1 MRVYSE
7 PLGSTPHRRFQH
19 KCLCILNYPPLV
31 ILTAATVKG
40 HQYWEVA
47 TSRRIRNQP
56 RKKTLLYLGRLDG
69 IDPRVLDERRAK
81 LVALGDRALA
91 LQFDA
96 LLVKLG
102 HPVPL
107 PSLRDVDLATVRSY
121 GPELTLVKLAEEL
134 RLVELIE
141 AESPKGGGPPLGRM
155 TLALAI
161 YANLRPGSL
170 WRFVEWYRRSPLPLF
185 LELPPDQVTYEATL
199 NTLDY
204 LQPGRTRPWESE
216 LYARARKLFHYDCER
231 VDIDST
237 VVELSGKLCR
247 VLAKFGHS
255 KQGGTSK
262 HRQIMVTFL
271 VDQRGS
277 LLGHE
282 VFPGNTND
290 TKTLASID
298 RRLREKYDG
307 VVAKAP
313 RVVDRGYASLENVRK
328 LRRRKERFL
337 VALRAQPKGLRLL
350 EALGSQARW
359 PEIRPGV
366 RAASL
371 EREGVMYVVTWND
384 EVAERNGNGRR
395 AKMTKARGALDSLAK
410 AITEGRVKSRSARD
424 AKVGAVL
431 RQFGMSRYL
440 RVKGARNGFGFTV
453 EETGVLAAKEAEAG
467 YQVYA
472 TTERWLTEGEVVDFY
487 RQRDRIEKSIR
498 TMSSCLGLG
507 PVYVSKPEH
516 VRGHVFVHA
525 LGYQLR
531 NAGQLRL
538 EEKGETMSIDEA
550 LWELERLQVG
560 ELVAK
565 GSEVGVVR
573 KLTRA
578 DGSLA
583 HLVQIFSLAETGQFP
598 GVSAPI

>member
-1 MRVYSE
+1 M
-7 PLGSTPHRRFQH
+7 
-19 KCLCILNYPPLV
+19 
-31 ILTAATVKG
+31 ILTCRTVDR
-40 HQYWEVA
+40 HDYWEVA
-47 TSRRIRNQP
+47 TSRRILNRP
-56 RKKTLLYLGRLDG
+56 RKKVLLYLGRLDG
-69 IDPRVLDERRAK
+69 LAAPEVEQKRRS
-81 LVALGDRALA
+81 VRALGDRALR
-91 LQFDA
+91 LRLDA
-96 LLVKLG
+96 LLSDLG
-102 HPVPL
+102 YPATL
-107 PSLRDVDLATVRSY
+107 PSLQDVDLAAVRSY

-134 RLVELIE
+134 RLVELID
-141 AESPKGGGPPLGRM
+141 ADSPKGGGPPLGKM

-185 LELPPDQVTYEATL
+185 LQLPPDQVSYETTL

-204 LQPGRTRPWESE
+204 LQPKRTRPWESE
-216 LYARARKLFHYDCER
+216 LYARVRRLFHYDVER

-282 VFPGNTND
+282 VYPGNTND
-290 TKTLASID
+290 TKTLASVD
-298 RRLREKYDG
+298 RRLREGYDPS
-307 VVAKAP
+307 VARAP
-313 RVVDRGYASLENVRK
+313 RVVDRGYASLDNVRK

-350 EALGSQARW
+350 EALGPQEQW

-371 EREGVMYVVTWND
+371 ERDGVKYVVTGND

-395 AKMTKARGALDSLAK
+395 AKMTKARAALESLAK
-410 AITEGRVKSRSARD
+410 AVLEGRVTSRSERD
-424 AKVGAVL
+424 AKVGAIL
-431 RQFGMSRYL
+431 RKFGMSRYL
-440 RVKGARNGFGFTV
+440 RVKGVRRGFGFTV
-453 EETGVLAAKEAEAG
+453 EETGALETKEAEAG

-472 TTERWLTEGEVVDFY
+472 TTERWLTEGDVVTFY

-538 EEKGETMSIDEA
+538 EEKGEAMSIDEA
-550 LWELERLQVG
+550 LWELEQLQVG
-560 ELVAK
+560 ELVTK
-565 GSEVGVVR
+565 GSEVGIVR

-578 DGSLA
+578 DGTVA
-583 HLVQIFSLAETGQFP
+583 HLVQVFSLSERGQFP
-598 GVSAPI
+598 GVEGGI

>member
-1 MRVYSE
+1 MVARAFRTVDRGGE
-7 PLGSTPHRRFQH
+7 RR
-19 KCLCILNYPPLV
+19 
-31 ILTAATVKG
+31 
-40 HQYWEVA
+40 
-47 TSRRIRNQP
+47 
-56 RKKTLLYLGRLDG
+56 LLYLGRLDG
-69 IDPRVLDERRAK
+69 LGPTAVEQKREQVR
-81 LVALGDRALA
+81 ALGEATLA

-96 LLVKLG
+96 LLAKLG
-102 HPVPL
+102 YPASL

-134 RLVELIE
+134 RLIELIDR
-141 AESPKGGGPPLGRM
+141 ASPKGGGPPLGKM

-170 WRFVEWYRRSPLPLF
+170 WRFVEWYRRSPLPMF
-185 LELPPDQVTYEATL
+185 LQLPPDQVTYEATL

-204 LQPGRTRPWESE
+204 LQPERTRPWESE
-216 LYARARKLFHYDCER
+216 LYARVRKLFHYDCER

-271 VDQRGS
+271 VDQRVA

-282 VFPGNTND
+282 VYPGNTND
-290 TKTLASID
+290 TRTFASVD
-298 RRLREKYDG
+298 RRLREEYDSA
-307 VVAKAP
+307 VAQTP

-337 VALRAQPKGLRLL
+337 VALRAQPKGLHLL
-350 EALGSQARW
+350 EALGPQAQW

-371 EREGVMYVVTWND
+371 ERDGVKYVVTWND

-395 AKMTKARGALDSLAK
+395 AKMTKARTALDTLAK
-410 AITEGRVKSRSARD
+410 AIKEGRVKSRSERD
-424 AKVGAVL
+424 AKVGAIL
-431 RQFGMSRYL
+431 RKFGMSRYL
-440 RVKGARNGFGFTV
+440 RVKGVRRGFGFTV
-453 EETGVLAAKEAEAG
+453 EETGALTVKEAEAG

-472 TTERWLTEGEVVDFY
+472 TTEQWLTEGDVVTFY

-531 NAGQLRL
+531 NGGQLRL

-550 LWELERLQVG
+550 LWELEQLQVG

-578 DGSLA
+578 DGTLA
-583 HLVQIFSLAETGQFP
+583 HLVQVFSLAEKGQFP
-598 GVSAPI
+598 GVETGL

>member
-1 MRVYSE
+1 
-7 PLGSTPHRRFQH
+7 
-19 KCLCILNYPPLV
+19 V
-31 ILTAATVKG
+31 ILSPKTVSG
-40 HQYWEVA
+40 HRYWYVI
-47 TSRRIRNQP
+47 TSRRIDNHP
-56 RKKTLLYLGRLDG
+56 REQVHLYLGRLDRL
-69 IDPRVLDERRAK
+69 DP
-81 LVALGDRALA
+81 LVAEQKRQQIRSLGNPVLA

-96 LLVKLG
+96 LLVQLG
-102 HPVPL
+102 HPAPL

-134 RLVELIE
+134 RLIGLIDG
-141 AESPKGGGPPLGRM
+141 ASPKGGGPPLGKM

-185 LELPPDQVTYEATL
+185 LDLPPDQVTYEATL

-204 LQPGRTRPWESE
+204 LQPERTRSWESE
-216 LYARARKLFHYDCER
+216 LYARVRKLFHYDCER

-290 TKTLASID
+290 TKTLAAVD
-298 RRLREKYDG
+298 RRLREEYDSA
-307 VVAKAP
+307 VAQTP

-337 VALRAQPKGLRLL
+337 VALRAQPKGLHLL
-350 EALGSQARW
+350 ESLGVQAQW

-371 EREGVMYVVTWND
+371 EREGVKYVVTWND

-395 AKMTKARGALDSLAK
+395 AKMAKARAALDTLAK
-410 AITEGRVKSRSARD
+410 AVAEGRVKSRSERD
-424 AKVGAVL
+424 SKVGAIL
-431 RQFGMSRYL
+431 RKFGMSRYL
-440 RVKGARNGFGFTV
+440 RVKGTRRGFGFVV
-453 EETGVLAAKEAEAG
+453 EETGALDAKEAEAG

-472 TTERWLTEGEVVDFY
+472 TTERWLTEGDVVTFY

-538 EEKGETMSIDEA
+538 EEKGEAMSIDEA
-550 LWELERLQVG
+550 LWELEQLQVG

-573 KLTRA
+573 KLTRT
-578 DGSLA
+578 DGTVA
-583 HLVQIFSLAETGQFP
+583 HLVQVFSLSERGQFP
-598 GVSAPI
+598 GVEGTT

>member
-1 MRVYSE
+1 MILSPKTVS
-7 PLGSTPHRRFQH
+7 GHR
-19 KCLCILNYPPLV
+19 YWYV
-31 ILTAATVKG
+31 I
-40 HQYWEVA
+40 
-47 TSRRIRNQP
+47 TSRRIDNRP
-56 RKKTLLYLGRLDG
+56 RERVRLYLGRLD
-69 IDPRVLDERRAK
+69 RLDR
-81 LVALGDRALA
+81 LA
-91 LQFDA
+91 LEQKRQQVRSLNDPVLALRFDA
-96 LLVKLG
+96 LLVQLG
-102 HPVPL
+102 HPAPL
-107 PSLRDVDLATVRSY
+107 PSLRDVDLARVRSY

-134 RLVELIE
+134 QLVELIGG
-141 AESPKGGGPPLGRM
+141 ESPKGGGPPLGKM
-155 TLALAI
+155 TLAMAV

-185 LELPPDQVTYEATL
+185 LQLPPEQVTYEATL

-204 LQPGRTRPWESE
+204 LQPERTRPWESE
-216 LYARARKLFHYDCER
+216 LYGRVRKLFHYDCER
-231 VDIDST
+231 IDIDST
-237 VVELSGKLCR
+237 VVELSGTLCR

-255 KQGGTSK
+255 KAGGTSK
-262 HRQIMVTFL
+262 QRQIMVTFL
-271 VDQRGS
+271 VDQRGA

-290 TKTLASID
+290 TKTLASVD
-298 RRLREKYDG
+298 RRLREAYDDA
-307 VVAKAP
+307 VARAP
-313 RVVDRGYASLENVRK
+313 RVVDRGYASLENVGK

-337 VALRAQPKGLRLL
+337 VALRAQPKGLHLL
-350 EALGSQARW
+350 EALGPQAEW

-371 EREGVMYVVTWND
+371 EREGVKYVVTWND
-384 EVAERNGNGRR
+384 EVAERNGNGRK
-395 AKMTKARGALDSLAK
+395 AKMAKARAALDGLAK
-410 AITEGRVKSRSARD
+410 AIAEGRVRSRSERD
-424 AKVGAVL
+424 AKVGAIL
-431 RQFGMSRYL
+431 RKFGMGRYL
-440 RVKGARNGFGFTV
+440 RVKGVRRGFGFTV
-453 EETGVLAAKEAEAG
+453 EETGALSAKEAEAG

-472 TTERWLTEGEVVDFY
+472 TTEGWLTEGEVVDFY

-550 LWELERLQVG
+550 LWELEQLQVG

-573 KLTRA
+573 KLTRM
-578 DGSLA
+578 DGTVA
-583 HLVQIFSLAETGQFP
+583 HLVQVFSLAEAGGFR
-598 GVSAPI
+598 GVEGTT

>member
-1 MRVYSE
+1 
-7 PLGSTPHRRFQH
+7 
-19 KCLCILNYPPLV
+19 V
-31 ILTAATVKG
+31 ILSPKTVSG
-40 HQYWEVA
+40 HRYWYVI
-47 TSRRIRNQP
+47 TSRRIDNRP
-56 RKKTLLYLGRLDG
+56 REHVHLYLGRLDRL
-69 IDPRVLDERRAK
+69 DP
-81 LVALGDRALA
+81 LVAEQKRQQVRSLGNQVLA

-96 LLVKLG
+96 LLVQLG
-102 HPVPL
+102 YPAPL

-121 GPELTLVKLAEEL
+121 GPELALVKLAEEL
-134 RLVELIE
+134 RLIELIDG
-141 AESPKGGGPPLGRM
+141 ASPKGGGPPLGKM

-185 LELPPDQVTYEATL
+185 LDLPPDRVTYEATL

-204 LQPGRTRPWESE
+204 LQPERTRPWESE
-216 LYARARKLFHYDCER
+216 LYGRVRRLFQFDCER

-255 KQGGTSK
+255 KAGGTSK

-271 VDQRGS
+271 VDQRGA

-282 VFPGNTND
+282 VYPGNTND
-290 TKTLASID
+290 TKTLASVD
-298 RRLREKYDG
+298 RRLREDYDTA
-307 VVAKAP
+307 VAQAP

-350 EALGSQARW
+350 ETLGAQAQW
-359 PEIRPGV
+359 PEIRTGV

-371 EREGVMYVVTWND
+371 ARDGVKYVVTWND

-395 AKMTKARGALDSLAK
+395 AKRTKARAALEGLAK
-410 AITEGRVKSRSARD
+410 SIAEGRVKSRSERD
-424 AKVGAVL
+424 AKVGAIL
-431 RQFGMSRYL
+431 RKFGMSRYL
-440 RVKGARNGFGFTV
+440 RVQGVRRGFGFTV
-453 EETGVLAAKEAEAG
+453 EETGALEAKEAEAG

-472 TTERWLTEGEVVDFY
+472 TTERWLTEGDVVTFY

-550 LWELERLQVG
+550 LWELEQLQVG

-565 GSEVGVVR
+565 GSEVGLVR
-573 KLTRA
+573 KLTRT
-578 DGSLA
+578 DGTVA
-583 HLVQIFSLAETGQFP
+583 HLVQVFSLSERGRFP
-598 GVSAPI
+598 GVEGTI

>member
-1 MRVYSE
+1 MYLA
-7 PLGSTPHRRFQH
+7 P
-19 KCLCILNYPPLV
+19 K
-31 ILTAATVKG
+31 TVKG
-40 HQYWEVA
+40 LRYYYVLA
-47 TSRRIRNQP
+47 SRRGDNRHWKDV
-56 RKKTLLYLGRLDG
+56 RLYLGRLDG
-69 IDPRVLDERRAK
+69 LELAELERKRQQ
-81 LVALGDRALA
+81 VRALGDSSLSLA
-91 LQFDA
+91 FDA

-107 PSLRDVDLATVRSY
+107 PSLRDVDLARVRSY
-121 GPELTLVKLAEEL
+121 GPELTFVKLAEEL
-134 RLVELIE
+134 RLIELIE
-141 AESPKGGGPPLGRM
+141 SDSPKGGGPPLGKM
-155 TLALAI
+155 TLALAV

-185 LELPPDQVTYEATL
+185 LQLPPDQVTYEATL

-204 LQPGRTRPWESE
+204 LQPERTRSWESE
-216 LYARARKLFHYDCER
+216 LYARVRKIFHYDCER
-231 VDIDST
+231 IDIDAT

-290 TKTLASID
+290 TRTLATVD
-298 RRLREKYDG
+298 RRLREEYDSS
-307 VVAKAP
+307 VAKAP

-328 LRRRKERFL
+328 LCRRKERFL
-337 VALRAQPKGLRLL
+337 VALRAQPKGLHLL
-350 EALGSQARW
+350 EALGPQERW

-366 RAASL
+366 RAASV
-371 EREGVMYVVTWND
+371 EREGLKYVVTWND
-384 EVAERNGNGRR
+384 EVAERNGNGRK
-395 AKMTKARGALDSLAK
+395 AKLGKARAALDTLAR
-410 AITEGRVKSRSARD
+410 AIAEGRVKSRSERD
-424 AKVGAVL
+424 AKVGAIL
-431 RQFGMSRYL
+431 RKFGMSRYL
-440 RVKGARNGFGFTV
+440 RVKGARKGFGFTV
-453 EETGVLAAKEAEAG
+453 EETGALESKEAEAG

-472 TTERWLTEGEVVDFY
+472 TTERWLAEGEVVGFY
-487 RQRDRIEKSIR
+487 RQRDRIDKSIR

-507 PVYVSKPEH
+507 PVYVSKPER

-550 LWELERLQVG
+550 LWELEQLQIG

-565 GSEVGVVR
+565 GSDVGVVR
-573 KLTRA
+573 KLTRT
-578 DGSLA
+578 DGTLA
-583 HLVQIFSLAETGQFP
+583 HLVQVFSLSEDGQFP
-598 GVSAPI
+598 GLEGGI

>member
-1 MRVYSE
+1 
-7 PLGSTPHRRFQH
+7 
-19 KCLCILNYPPLV
+19 V
-31 ILTAATVKG
+31 ILSPKTVSG
-40 HQYWEVA
+40 HRYWYVI
-47 TSRRIRNQP
+47 TSRRIDNRP
-56 RKKTLLYLGRLDG
+56 REHVHLYLGRLDH
-69 IDPRVLDERRAK
+69 LDDLALEHKRQQVR
-81 LVALGDRALA
+81 ALGNPVLV

-96 LLVKLG
+96 LLAQHG
-102 HPVPL
+102 HAAPL
-107 PSLRDVDLATVRSY
+107 PSLRDVDLLRVRSY

-134 RLVELIE
+134 HLVELIE
-141 AESPKGGGPPLGRM
+141 SDSPKGGGPSLGKM

-161 YANLRPGSL
+161 YANLRPGSI

-185 LELPPDQVTYEATL
+185 LELPPDQVSYESAL

-204 LQPGRTRPWESE
+204 LQPERTRAWESE
-216 LYARARKLFHYDCER
+216 LYARVRRLFHYDVER

-262 HRQIMVTFL
+262 QRQIMVTFL
-271 VDQRGS
+271 VDQRGT

-290 TKTLASID
+290 TKTLATLD
-298 RRLREKYDG
+298 RRLREEYDAS
-307 VVAKAP
+307 VAKAP

-328 LRRRKERFL
+328 LRRHKEQFL

-350 EALGSQARW
+350 EALGPQEQW

-366 RAASL
+366 RAGSV
-371 EREGVMYVVTWND
+371 EREGVKYVVTWND
-384 EVAERNGNGRR
+384 EVAERNGDGRR
-395 AKMTKARGALDSLAK
+395 AKMAKARNALETLAK
-410 AITEGRVKSRSARD
+410 AISEGRVTSRSERD
-424 AKVGAVL
+424 SKVGAIL
-431 RQFGMSRYL
+431 RKFGMSRYL
-440 RVKGARNGFGFTV
+440 RVKGAREGFGFTV
-453 EETGVLAAKEAEAG
+453 EETGALGAKEAEAG

-472 TTERWLTEGEVVDFY
+472 TTERWLSEDDVVTFY

-550 LWELERLQVG
+550 LWELEQLQVG

-573 KLTRA
+573 KLTRI
-578 DGSLA
+578 DGTIA
-583 HLVQIFSLAETGQFP
+583 HLVQVFSLADTGGFRGTETTT
-598 GVSAPI
+598 

>member
-1 MRVYSE
+1 
-7 PLGSTPHRRFQH
+7 
-19 KCLCILNYPPLV
+19 V
-31 ILTAATVKG
+31 ILRGKPRRD
-40 HQYWEVA
+40 HQYWSVV
-47 TSRRIRNQP
+47 TSRRIADKP
-56 RKKTLLYLGRLDG
+56 REVTRLYLGRLDRV
-69 IDPRVLDERRAK
+69 DPLLLEQKRQQVR
-81 LVALGDRALA
+81 ALGDRALA
-91 LQFDA
+91 LRFDA
-96 LLVKLG
+96 LLSELG
-102 HPVPL
+102 YPAPL
-107 PSLRDVDLATVRSY
+107 PSLQDVDLATVRSY

-134 RLVELIE
+134 RLIELIDG
-141 AESPKGGGPPLGRM
+141 ASPKGGGPPLGKM

-204 LQPGRTRPWESE
+204 LQPERTRPWENE
-216 LYARARKLFHYDCER
+216 LYARVRKLFHYDCER

-282 VFPGNTND
+282 VYPGNTND
-290 TKTLASID
+290 TKTLASVD
-298 RRLREKYDG
+298 RRLREEYDPA
-307 VVAKAP
+307 VAQAP
-313 RVVDRGYASLENVRK
+313 RVVDRGYASLENIRK

-337 VALRAQPKGLRLL
+337 VALRVQPKGLHLL
-350 EALGSQARW
+350 EALGPQQQW

-371 EREGVMYVVTWND
+371 ERDGVKYVVTWND

-395 AKMTKARGALDSLAK
+395 AKMAKARVALEGLAK
-410 AITEGRVKSRSARD
+410 AISEGRVKSRSERD
-424 AKVGAVL
+424 AKAGTIL
-431 RQFGMSRYL
+431 RKFGMSRYL
-440 RVKGARNGFGFTV
+440 RVQGVRRGFGFAV
-453 EETGVLAAKEAEAG
+453 EETGALTTKEEAAG

-472 TTERWLTEGEVVDFY
+472 TTERWLTEGDVVTFY

-538 EEKGETMSIDEA
+538 EEKGEAMSIDEA
-550 LWELERLQVG
+550 LWELEQLQVG
-560 ELVAK
+560 ELVVK
-565 GSEVGVVR
+565 GSEIGVVR
-573 KLTRA
+573 KLTRT
-578 DGSLA
+578 DGTVA
-583 HLVQIFSLAETGQFP
+583 HLVQVFALEEQGRFP
-598 GVSAPI
+598 GLEASS

>member
-1 MRVYSE
+1 
-7 PLGSTPHRRFQH
+7 
-19 KCLCILNYPPLV
+19 V
-31 ILTAATVKG
+31 ILRGKPRRD
-40 HQYWEVA
+40 HQYWSVV
-47 TSRRIRNQP
+47 TSRRIADKP
-56 RKKTLLYLGRLDG
+56 REVTRLYLGRLDRL
-69 IDPRVLDERRAK
+69 DALVLEQKRQEVRS
-81 LVALGDRALA
+81 LGDSALS

-96 LLVKLG
+96 LLVRLG
-102 HPVPL
+102 HSAPL
-107 PSLRDVDLATVRSY
+107 PSLHDVDLARVRSY
-121 GPELTLVKLAEEL
+121 GPELTLIKVAEEL

-141 AESPKGGGPPLGRM
+141 GESPKGGGPPLGKM

-185 LELPPDQVTYEATL
+185 LELPPEQVTYEATL

-204 LQPGRTRPWESE
+204 LQPDWTRPWESE
-216 LYARARKLFHYDCER
+216 LYARTRKIFHYDCER

-271 VDQRGS
+271 VDQRGA

-298 RRLREKYDG
+298 RRLREEDDPA
-307 VVAKAP
+307 VAQAP

-337 VALRAQPKGLRLL
+337 VALRAQPKGLHLL
-350 EALGSQARW
+350 EVLGPQAQW
-359 PEIRPGV
+359 PEIRPRV

-371 EREGVMYVVTWND
+371 ERDGVKYVVTWND

-395 AKMTKARGALDSLAK
+395 AKMAKARAAFETLAK
-410 AITEGRVKSRSARD
+410 AVADGRVKSRSERD
-424 AKVGAVL
+424 AKVGAIL
-431 RQFGMSRYL
+431 RKFGMSRYL
-440 RVKGARNGFGFTV
+440 RVKGTRQGFGFTV
-453 EETGVLAAKEAEAG
+453 EETGALSTKEAEAG

-472 TTERWLTEGEVVDFY
+472 TTEGWLKEGEVVDFY
-487 RQRDRIEKSIR
+487 RRRDRIEKSIR

-525 LGYQLR
+525 LAYQLR
-531 NAGQLRL
+531 NAGQLKL
-538 EEKGETMSIDEA
+538 EEKGEAMSIDEA
-550 LWELERLQVG
+550 LWELEQLQVG

-565 GSEVGVVR
+565 GSEVGIVR
-573 KLTRA
+573 KLTRT
-578 DGSLA
+578 DGTLA
-583 HLVQIFSLAETGQFP
+583 HLVQVFSLGEKGQFP
-598 GVSAPI
+598 GVDGGI